1 MLKWGV
7 GSGEGAQAFT
17 PDPFQPGERCYAV
30 QVLDNEAGKDL
41 DIISSTALSCPFTE
55 DESSSESLSDLPKV
69 TQPLGGNA
77 RLRTRGPGH
86 LGKNSWAGPPEPHE
100 SSADRFSLFLTGTRG
115 GLHF

>member
-1 MLKWGV
+1 MGGGEWR
-7 GSGEGAQAFT
+7 GSPGFHT
-17 PDPFQPGERCYAV
+17 RPFSAPRDGRYAV
-30 QVLDNEAGKDL
+30 QALDSEAGKDL

-86 LGKNSWAGPPEPHE
+86 LGKNS
-100 SSADRFSLFLTGTRG
+100 
-115 GLHF
+115 